1 MKALQ
6 SIPLLFGSAG
16 AFALGLGLALSLD
29 AGGTATAA
37 ATPTDRLGNVAAPSA
52 SPSLTQ
58 FSQAQPREPGK
69 GKGKRGAK
77 GGRRGGGT
85 PDGKRK
91 PGIADTLRANIY
103 ADNTFVLYIN
113 GRLTAV
119 DSIESIPHNVIS
131 VDILP
136 EYPMTVAVM
145 AKDNANPKTGTE
157 YIDNIGDGGFI
168 LKIGD
173 KIVTNSAWKAKNFFR
188 GPIGDDAGNPRVEHK
203 PIPENWFAVDFDDS
217 QWSNAK
223 EFNEEEIGPKASF
236 YDHDFAG
243 AKWIWSDDLKL
254 DNTVIFRATFQG
266 PKADFYTGR

>member
-1 MKALQ
+1 MKTLQ
-6 SIPLLFGSAG
+6 SIPLLFGAAG

-29 AGGTATAA
+29 AGETATAA
-37 ATPTDRLGNVAAPSA
+37 APTDHSNKVAARTAPPA
-52 SPSLTQ
+52 PTR
-58 FSQAQPREPGK
+58 FAQAQPRERGK
-69 GKGKRGAK
+69 GKGKGGPK

-91 PGIADTLRANIY
+91 PGIADTLKANIY

-119 DSIESIPHNVIS
+119 DSIEFIPHNVIS
-131 VDILP
+131 IDILP
-136 EYPMTVAVM
+136 EYPMTVAGM
-145 AKDNANPKTGTE
+145 ARADADPNTGLE
-157 YIDNIGDGGFI
+157 YVDNIGDGGFI

-173 KIVTNSAWKAKNFFR
+173 KIVTSSAWKAKNFFH
-188 GPIGDDAGNPRVEHK
+188 GPVNGDVAHPRVEHR

-217 QWSNAK
+217 QWAHAK
-223 EFNEEEIGPKASF
+223 EFTEEEIGPKAPF
-236 YDHDFAG
+236 YEHDFAA